1 LVINISIGVTINVFY
16 SVTMKTVSVAELK
29 KHLSSFLV
37 LAQQGEEIEVLKRNI
52 PVARLIGIPH
62 DSVNRT
68 RLGCGQGTGR
78 ILGDLTESLLPP
90 EHWNM
95 LRGEL

>member
-1 LVINISIGVTINVFY
+1 MVINISIGVTINVFY

-90 EHWNM
+90 GHWNM

>member
-1 LVINISIGVTINVFY
+1 
-16 SVTMKTVSVAELK
+16 MKTASVAELK
-29 KHLSSFLV
+29 KNLSSFLV

-52 PVARLIGIPH
+52 PVAHLLGIPGS
-62 DSVNRT
+62 SVNRT

-90 EHWNM
+90 ERWNM

>member
-1 LVINISIGVTINVFY
+1 MVINISIGVTINVFY